1 MKKTPASRRL
11 RRNTMLFVTPSLLG
25 VAVFFV
31 VPFVVVIR
39 YAVTT
44 RPVNGEF
51 AGLENFRALLHN
63 YAFQLAAKN
72 TAILCL
78 TAVPLAVGLSL
89 GLALLLER
97 EIPLRSH
104 LRTAF
109 LSPLMVPVASV
120 VLLWQVLFHQN
131 GVINAFLTGW
141 GLDPVDFFHSDWSRG
156 MVLLLYLWKNLG
168 YNMVL
173 FTAGL
178 AAVPKDLLD
187 MAELE
192 GASSLRKFFS
202 IQLHYLGP
210 TILFVTVLSFISAMK
225 IFREVYLLT
234 GAYPYESLYLLQH
247 FMNNTFA
254 SMDYQKLCAAAI
266 LLALAVSV
274 IIAVL
279 FRVER
284 RLGKDVENL

>member
-1 MKKTPASRRL
+1 
-11 RRNTMLFVTPSLLG
+11 MLFVTPSLLG

-78 TAVPLAVGLSL
+78 TAVPLRWPVPGPGPVA
-89 GLALLLER
+89 ER

-234 GAYPYESLYLLQH
+234 GATP
-247 FMNNTFA
+247 MNPCTYC
-254 SMDYQKLCAAAI
+254 STL
-266 LLALAVSV
+266 
-274 IIAVL
+274 
-279 FRVER
+279 
-284 RLGKDVENL
+284 